1 MVIAVASALSS
12 MPVDLKV
19 ASVPTLVMFVCA
31 AVCNVPVNVPP
42 VIAPVVVIVDEPV
55 SMLPNP
61 LVIDPEFNA
70 PVDTMLATVN
80 VPKATIS
87 TSSPSELE

>member
-1 MVIAVASALSS
+1 
-12 MPVDLKV
+12 MPVDLKEV
-19 ASVPTLVMFVCA
+19 SVPTLVMFVCD

-61 LVIDPEFNA
+61 LVIDPAFNA
-70 PVDTMLATVN
+70 PVVTCLN
-80 VPKATIS
+80 YQ
-87 TSSPSELE
+87 L